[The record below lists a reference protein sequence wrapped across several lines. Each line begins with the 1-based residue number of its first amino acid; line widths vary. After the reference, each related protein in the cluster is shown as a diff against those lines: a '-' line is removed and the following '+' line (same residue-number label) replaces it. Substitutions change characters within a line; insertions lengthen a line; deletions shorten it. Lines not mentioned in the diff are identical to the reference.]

1 MASQKDSISG
11 IEIRNGLITIAQY
24 FPQEN
29 SVGSIII
36 KPMSDAAGQDFD
48 LALKTELKNL
58 ITEIDYKN
66 QNVALSLP
74 SEYAIVKKLSLDSD
88 EKDVSEAIGWEL
100 SQHIIGAIEEYSFD
114 YEGLG
119 QSADGAVKQ
128 YLAVAYRSSSIQKL
142 VALLK
147 ANKLN
152 PLVVDLDMFGLIN
165 VFEANYQEQVH
176 APAALVLGN
185 EGKSTVIL
193 TRGATLLDFDVCLH
207 DPGTPSADEYGMK
220 IAESIERLC
229 VLNGG
234 SPQEK
239 PDIYCAGSLFSQAE
253 YIDSIALKFGKTQL
267 LDPFKKIA
275 CRAGKGE
282 EDLRKYSHQLGVA
295 VGMALQGGAEL

>member
-1 MASQKDSISG
+1 
-11 IEIRNGLITIAQY
+11 
-24 FPQEN
+24 
-29 SVGSIII
+29 
-36 KPMSDAAGQDFD
+36 
-48 LALKTELKNL
+48 
-58 ITEIDYKN
+58 
-66 QNVALSLP
+66 
-74 SEYAIVKKLSLDSD
+74 
-88 EKDVSEAIGWEL
+88 
-100 SQHIIGAIEEYSFD
+100 
-114 YEGLG
+114 
-119 QSADGAVKQ
+119 
-128 YLAVAYRSSSIQKL
+128 
-142 VALLK
+142 
-147 ANKLN
+147 
-152 PLVVDLDMFGLIN
+152 MFGLIN

-229 VLNGG
+229 VLDGG